1 MTTTEP
7 PRWHYRFA
15 NYRRAFLLLQEA
27 LDEPE
32 LTQLEQEGTIQ
43 RFEYTMELAWKVM
56 KDYLEAQNLVLRQVT
71 PKAVIRAA
79 SEAQLIDDAEA
90 WMDALDDRNRMSHT
104 YDSEHFEEVLDN
116 IRDFYLTPMDALHT
130 RLFDELEGRQTG
142 HHDTTETTP

>member
-1 MTTTEP
+1 MKTTEP

-104 YDSEHFEEVLDN
+104 YDSAHFEEVLDN
-116 IRDFYLTPMDALHT
+116 IRDFYLTPMDDLRA
-130 RLFDELEGRQTG
+130 RLFRDLESQQSASGES
-142 HHDTTETTP
+142 TE